1 MKKIFREF
9 KDFAMRGNMIDMA
22 VGIIIGGGFGKLVS
36 SLVNDILMP
45 PIGVLLG
52 NVNYTDLKITL
63 KRAYMNADG
72 VDMPAVT
79 INYGNF
85 TQTLIDFIIVAFCI
99 FMVVKGI
106 NKLRSLSKEKTE
118 SAVEPTKEEQLLTE
132 IRDILK
138 NKTTQL

>member
-118 SAVEPTKEEQLLTE
+118 SEVEPTKEEQLLTE